1 MALTN
6 YLFDPNIDS
15 EYARVDWD
23 SGSFAPE
30 TQHIF
35 ESDCVSHFYLLF
47 YSEKTHKYHLLD
59 TYSQEFVPGNVI
71 GYIIEDDSHIL
82 IIADKSDSNRASK
95 INLRTYN
102 YEKKQFNDKVDYEI
116 LSQMCPINEEILFE
130 LMGFSEKDNSCQKK
144 SKR

>member
-23 SGSFAPE
+23 DNSFAPD

-47 YSEKTHKYHLLD
+47 YSEETHKYHLLD
-59 TYSQEFVPGNVI
+59 TYSRELVPGNVI

-82 IIADKSDSNRASK
+82 IIADKSDSNTTSK
-95 INLRTYN
+95 MKKNNLMTMLIMKFYH
-102 YEKKQFNDKVDYEI
+102 KCLLLMKV
-116 LSQMCPINEEILFE
+116 
-130 LMGFSEKDNSCQKK
+130 SCLN
-144 SKR
+144 

>member
-23 SGSFAPE
+23 DNSFAPD

-47 YSEKTHKYHLLD
+47 YSEETHKYHLLD
-59 TYSQEFVPGNVI
+59 TYSRELVPGNVI

-82 IIADKSDSNRASK
+82 IIADKSDSNTTSK

-102 YEKKQFNDKVDYEI
+102 YEKKQFNDNVDYEI
-116 LSQMCPINEEILFE
+116 LSQMSPINEGIMFE

>member
-1 MALTN
+1 M
-6 YLFDPNIDS
+6 
-15 EYARVDWD
+15 
-23 SGSFAPE
+23 
-30 TQHIF
+30 
-35 ESDCVSHFYLLF
+35 LF
-47 YSEKTHKYHLLD
+47 YSEETHKYHLLD

-82 IIADKSDSNRASK
+82 IIADKSDSNTTSK

-102 YEKKQFNDKVDYEI
+102 YEKKQFNDNVDYEI
-116 LSQMCPINEEILFE
+116 LLQMCPINEGILFE